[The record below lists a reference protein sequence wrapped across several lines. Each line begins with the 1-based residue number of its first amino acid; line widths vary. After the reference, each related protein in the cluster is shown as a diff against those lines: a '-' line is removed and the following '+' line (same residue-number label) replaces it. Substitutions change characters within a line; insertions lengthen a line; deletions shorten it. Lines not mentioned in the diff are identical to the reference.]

1 MSDKRMIDPVKDIL
15 FSPFDLGSI
24 PLLHRVVHAPTT
36 RLRASP
42 DASPSPMMA
51 TYYQQRGSRGGL
63 IITET
68 THPSRDSRGY
78 EGAPGIY
85 TRSHVQTW
93 RRIVSAVHAKGGK
106 IVAQAIQVRLA
117 FLRRQQQRGLAGGNE
132 LFRRVGNGHHVVMQ
146 VGHDGRQSHIDLSDG
161 AAPIA
166 PSVVPFAGE
175 AFTRNGWVP
184 VSPHRA
190 IEIEEIPQL
199 VSQFRDAAVK
209 AMDAGFDGIEL
220 HNANGYLADTFLQDG
235 TNRRTDRYGGSL
247 ENRARFSLE
256 LIDALVSV
264 WGPGRV
270 GVRVSPSG
278 QWGAISDSDPEAT
291 FGHFAERLNERP
303 LAYLHIIEPRVKGV
317 ETISEGQEPVASA
330 FLRKIFKGAIIAAGG
345 FNKPGAVKI
354 LENGDADLVAF
365 GRLFTSNP
373 DLPERLRMDLPL
385 TPYYRE
391 AFWGGDERWYS
402 DFQAYSHV

>member
-1 MSDKRMIDPVKDIL
+1 MSDKRMIDPAKDIL

-51 TYYQQRGSRGGL
+51 TYYQQRASRGGL

-85 TRSHVQTW
+85 TRSHVQAW

-106 IVAQAIQVRLA
+106 I
-117 FLRRQQQRGLAGGNE
+117 
-132 LFRRVGNGHHVVMQ
+132 VMQ

-199 VSQFRDAAVK
+199 VSLFRDAAVK
-209 AMDAGFDGIEL
+209 ARDAGFDGIEL

-247 ENRARFSLE
+247 DNRARFSLE

-303 LAYLHIIEPRVKGV
+303 VAYLHIIEPRVKGV
-317 ETISEGQEPVASA
+317 ETIAEGQEPVASA

-345 FNKPGAVKI
+345 FNKAGAIKI
-354 LENGDADLVAF
+354 LESGDADLVAF

-402 DFQAYSHV
+402 DFQTYSHV

>member
-1 MSDKRMIDPVKDIL
+1 MSGKQTIDPIQKDIL

-42 DASPSPMMA
+42 DESPSPMMEA
-51 TYYQQRGSRGGL
+51 YYGQRASRGGL
-63 IITET
+63 IITESA
-68 THPSRDSRGY
+68 HPSRDSRGY

-85 TRSHVQTW
+85 TKSHVTAWQ
-93 RRIVSAVHAKGGK
+93 RIVSAVHAKGGK
-106 IVAQAIQVRLA
+106 IV
-117 FLRRQQQRGLAGGNE
+117 
-132 LFRRVGNGHHVVMQ
+132 MQ
-146 VGHDGRQSHIDLSDG
+146 IAHDGRQSHVDLSGG

-190 IEIEEIPQL
+190 IEIDEIPQL
-199 VSQFRDAAVK
+199 VSQFRDAA
-209 AMDAGFDGIEL
+209 ARARDAGFDGIEL

-256 LIDALVSV
+256 LVDALVSV

-317 ETISEGQEPVASA
+317 QTIAEGQAPVASA
-330 FLRKIFKGAIIAAGG
+330 FLRKIFKGVIIAAGG
-345 FNKPGAVKI
+345 FNKAGAIEI
-354 LENGDADLVAF
+354 LKSGDADLVAF

-373 DLPERLRMDLPL
+373 DLPERLRKDLPL
-385 TPYYRE
+385 TPYHRE

-402 DFQAYSHV
+402 DFRAYSHI

>member
-1 MSDKRMIDPVKDIL
+1 MSDKRMIDPAKDIL

-93 RRIVSAVHAKGGK
+93 RRIVAAVHAKGGK
-106 IVAQAIQVRLA
+106 I
-117 FLRRQQQRGLAGGNE
+117 
-132 LFRRVGNGHHVVMQ
+132 VMQ

-199 VSQFRDAAVK
+199 VSLFRDAA
-209 AMDAGFDGIEL
+209 
-220 HNANGYLADTFLQDG
+220 
-235 TNRRTDRYGGSL
+235 
-247 ENRARFSLE
+247 
-256 LIDALVSV
+256 
-264 WGPGRV
+264 
-270 GVRVSPSG
+270 
-278 QWGAISDSDPEAT
+278 
-291 FGHFAERLNERP
+291 
-303 LAYLHIIEPRVKGV
+303 
-317 ETISEGQEPVASA
+317 EGQGCWV
-330 FLRKIFKGAIIAAGG
+330 
-345 FNKPGAVKI
+345 
-354 LENGDADLVAF
+354 
-365 GRLFTSNP
+365 
-373 DLPERLRMDLPL
+373 
-385 TPYYRE
+385 
-391 AFWGGDERWYS
+391 
-402 DFQAYSHV
+402 

>member
-1 MSDKRMIDPVKDIL
+1 MPDNQMSDLVQEELL
-15 FSPFDLGSI
+15 FSPVTVGRI

-36 RLRASP
+36 RLRALP
-42 DASPSPMMA
+42 DDSPSPMMLE
-51 TYYQQRGSRGGL
+51 YYQQRASRGGL

-85 TRSHVQTW
+85 TQAHIDAWKQVAD
-93 RRIVSAVHAKGGK
+93 AVHAKSGK
-106 IVAQAIQVRLA
+106 II
-117 FLRRQQQRGLAGGNE
+117 
-132 LFRRVGNGHHVVMQ
+132 MQ
-146 VGHDGRQSHIDLSDG
+146 IGHDGRQSHADLSDG

-166 PSVVPFAGE
+166 PSVVPFDGLAL
-175 AFTRNGWVP
+175 TRNGWVP

-190 IEIEEIPQL
+190 VELEEIPIL
-199 VSQFRDAAVK
+199 VASFRDSAKRAQ
-209 AMDAGFDGIEL
+209 DAGFDGVEL

-235 TNRRTDRYGGSL
+235 TNRRTDRYGGSI

-256 LIDALVSV
+256 LLDALVSV

-278 QWGAISDSDPEAT
+278 QWGAVSDSDPDST
-291 FGHFAERLNERP
+291 FGYFAERLNELP
-303 LAYLHIIEPRVKGV
+303 LAYLHIIEPRVKGT
-317 ETISEGQEPVASA
+317 ETLTEGQAPVAAVS
-330 FLRKIFKGAIIAAGG
+330 LRKIYKGPIIAAGG
-345 FNKPGAVKI
+345 FDHESAAKI
-354 LENGDADLVAF
+354 LSEGDADLVAF

-373 DLPERLRMDLPL
+373 DLPERFRKNLPL
-385 TPYYRE
+385 TPYHRE

-402 DFQAYSHV
+402 DFPTYDAATA